1 MIVHGACGALQLG
14 CNSLSISSRGSHGL
28 RDHPGFSGLYAP
40 SVAPFPLTSQGLC
53 LPGDNLCYRWMG
65 LRKSPARLQFVSI
78 DCVIARPG
86 WNVSWMASQFGKK
99 QEGYRCHF
107 LHFIF
112 LSFFLFYLLIAL
124 VCLSLLFSSV
134 ERPHNIF
141 TSILYFSILDSSG
154 TTLHK

>member
-40 SVAPFPLTSQGLC
+40 SIAPFPLTSQGLC

-65 LRKSPARLQFVSI
+65 LRKSPARPQFVSI

-86 WNVSWMASQFGKK
+86 WNDSWMASQFWKK

-107 LHFIF
+107 LYFIF
-112 LSFFLFYLLIAL
+112 LSILSYLLLLYAS
-124 VCLSLLFSSV
+124 LSLSFSSV
-134 ERPHNIF
+134 KGPIIF
-141 TSILYFSILDSSG
+141 SHLFYIFPSWTPVEQPG
-154 TTLHK
+154 